1 MKKLYVLMLPLMILS
16 LVGCKKDG
24 VKYTE
29 IEDVSSY
36 YTEENKAAAKLAA
49 NELNIGILS
58 ASQVGPGMKYTFK
71 RSIDYNYVYEY
82 SKMVMDGVKTVG
94 KALYLANFD
103 NPALA
108 VKYYVEVVGK
118 EKSQELKTGESV
130 NTDYTSDL
138 NTLRSIII
146 ENIDEPLSL
155 AKTYIGSDPI
165 DLHWY
170 KGSDG
175 TLKVTCVNEDETVK
189 ASTIVYA
196 DTLFVKKVTVKLAD
210 IKATLTQGVSYPTEI
225 KHLTDKDIGYEID

>member
-49 NELNIGILS
+49 GELNVGIITS
-58 ASQVGPGMKYTFK
+58 TQVGPGIDYIVKK
-71 RSIDYNYVYEY
+71 SIDYNYVYEY
-82 SKMVMDGVKTVG
+82 SKMIMMGVKTVG

-108 VKYYVEVVGK
+108 VKYYVEVVDK

-138 NTLRSIII
+138 NTLRSIIT
-146 ENIDEPLSL
+146 ENIDEPLTL
-155 AKTYIGSDPI
+155 AMSYIGSDPF

-175 TLKVTCVNEDETVK
+175 TLKVTCVNEDKTVE

>member
-1 MKKLYVLMLPLMILS
+1 MEKLYVVMLPLMILS
-16 LVGCKKDG
+16 LVGCKKDE

-49 NELNIGILS
+49 NELNTGILS

-103 NPALA
+103 NPELA
-108 VKYYVEVVGK
+108 VKYYVEVVDK

-155 AKTYIGSDPI
+155 AKTYIGSGPI

-175 TLKVTCVNEDETVK
+175 TLKVTCVNEDETVE